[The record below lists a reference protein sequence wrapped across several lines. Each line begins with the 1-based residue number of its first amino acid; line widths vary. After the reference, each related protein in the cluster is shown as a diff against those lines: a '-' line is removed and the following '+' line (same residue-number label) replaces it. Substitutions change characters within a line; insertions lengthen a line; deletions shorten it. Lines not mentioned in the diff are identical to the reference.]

1 MDGKIYLFYL
11 VNNQFSVMIS
21 TLCCQIESMFSYI
34 NYELSEFLIKKII
47 NRTCLCHLD
56 CGTSLELL
64 FLIIK

>member
-1 MDGKIYLFYL
+1 MMSNFYY
-11 VNNQFSVMIS
+11 QMESV
-21 TLCCQIESMFSYI
+21 FSYI

>member
-21 TLCCQIESMFSYI
+21 TFYYQMESMFSYI
-34 NYELSEFLIKKII
+34 NHELSEFLIKKII